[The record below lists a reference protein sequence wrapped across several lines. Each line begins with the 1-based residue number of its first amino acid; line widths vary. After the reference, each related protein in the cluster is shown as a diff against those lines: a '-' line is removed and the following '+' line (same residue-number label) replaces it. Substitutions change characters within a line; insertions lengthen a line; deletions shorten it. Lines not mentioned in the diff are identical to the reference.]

1 MTMVLWG
8 AFAFSLWVTV
18 TGVSSFIF
26 VFLFLS
32 ILFFLLISQ
41 REIRMPRSGHETA
54 LNDRVV
60 RAGPTSE
67 GREHGEGHSTVAKYL
82 WLEMLSQHTVGAKG
96 AALPT
101 RHFQA
106 AAEPWHPC
114 PRDSKEPRRPR
125 VYTCAGGSRTHRGT
139 PNARIDTSHTHT
151 TNDKDECPPT
161 HHQRTQR
168 ASSDREPTG
177 LVGARGAS

>member
-1 MTMVLWG
+1 MVLWG

-32 ILFFLLISQ
+32 IFYSFLLISQ

-96 AALPT
+96 AALERGAGTGRQLYIAQLAEAMPVG
-101 RHFQA
+101 REGGKKSWRGQEKCA
-106 AAEPWHPC
+106 EAAEE
-114 PRDSKEPRRPR
+114 R
-125 VYTCAGGSRTHRGT
+125 
-139 PNARIDTSHTHT
+139 
-151 TNDKDECPPT
+151 
-161 HHQRTQR
+161 
-168 ASSDREPTG
+168 
-177 LVGARGAS
+177 